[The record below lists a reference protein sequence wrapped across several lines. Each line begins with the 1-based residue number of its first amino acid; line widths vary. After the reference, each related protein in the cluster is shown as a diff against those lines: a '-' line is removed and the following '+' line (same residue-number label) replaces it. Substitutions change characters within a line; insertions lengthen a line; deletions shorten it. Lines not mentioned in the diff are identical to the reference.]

1 MLNHSSPSVISS
13 DPISK
18 QSDSSYQT
26 LSSLLIPECTASTF
40 GHVAIKQEGFT
51 CVFCDTNRKLHL
63 CSFCYEHCHQKCRD
77 DQPYQYKQMYSKEK
91 SRLDPLKEFAC
102 DCGLILK
109 HIVTPIPKEEFSPC
123 QLSLIDQQFI
133 SNQIFFC
140 EEDNMKLCSMCYF
153 ICH

>member
-77 DQPYQYKQMYSKEK
+77 DQPYQYKQMY
-91 SRLDPLKEFAC
+91 
-102 DCGLILK
+102 
-109 HIVTPIPKEEFSPC
+109 
-123 QLSLIDQQFI
+123 
-133 SNQIFFC
+133 
-140 EEDNMKLCSMCYF
+140 
-153 ICH
+153 